1 MIALSALLPCATI
14 VLAILI
20 LRQTAVRAAS
30 AGASVAVLLW
40 ALGHFSSPNFSQIE
54 CVVRYIDPT
63 NYDRGD
69 HASRAFLCGILRT
82 DWGAR
87 CNGGNY

>member
-20 LRQTAVRAAS
+20 LRQTAVRAAL

-40 ALGHFSSPNFSQIE
+40 ALGHFSSPNFTQIGFTPKLRPKE
-54 CVVRYIDPT
+54 GVIPEPFKK
-63 NYDRGD
+63 GL
-69 HASRAFLCGILRT
+69 AGI
-82 DWGAR
+82 WV
-87 CNGGNY
+87 